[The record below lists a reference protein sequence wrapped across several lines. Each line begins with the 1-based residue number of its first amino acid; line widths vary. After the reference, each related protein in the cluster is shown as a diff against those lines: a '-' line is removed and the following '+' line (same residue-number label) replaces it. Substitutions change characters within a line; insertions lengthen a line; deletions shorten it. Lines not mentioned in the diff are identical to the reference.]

1 MTITGQPDKARDIMT
16 FTLDSIISP
25 EFKFYQPARG
35 YRTNIDTIILYDFAM
50 RHIHGSVL
58 EIGSASG
65 VTSILLSGHDKVTGI
80 TGIEIDE
87 TLHEASLKNLE
98 LHACK
103 NTVRFIHGDING
115 YKKFFKPQS
124 FHAIVTNP
132 PFYRYGTG
140 RASTR
145 RGIDSSH
152 SDQYLTIE
160 DIFKAA
166 RYLLKP
172 KGHLL
177 LLFLTY
183 RISDIFLNAKG
194 FGIEVL
200 RFIRRAGNRSSDVF
214 LMLARKGGGKQLNVV
229 PPLIV
234 HEGNGYSAEIT
245 AMLNS
250 KLKIQNS
257 KFKIQY

>member
-1 MTITGQPDKARDIMT
+1 MEHR

-25 EFKFYQPARG
+25 EFKFYQPAHG
-35 YRTNIDTIILYDFAM
+35 YRINIDTIILYGFAM
-50 RHIHGSVL
+50 QHIHGSVL

-65 VTSILLSGHDKVTGI
+65 VTSILMSGHDRVTGV
-80 TGIEIDE
+80 TGVEIDE
-87 TLHEASLKNLE
+87 TLYEASSKNLE

-103 NTVRFIHGDING
+103 DTVRFINGDING

-132 PFYRYGTG
+132 PFYRYGTCRKG
-140 RASTR
+140 TR

-152 SDQYLTIE
+152 SDKYLTIE
-160 DIFKAA
+160 DVFKAA

-177 LLFLTY
+177 MLFLTY

-200 RFIRRAGNRSSDVF
+200 RFIHRTGSRSSDVF
-214 LMLARKGGGKQLNVV
+214 LMLARKGGGKQLNIV

-234 HEGNGYSAEIT
+234 HEGNGYSMEVMS
-245 AMLNS
+245 MLNS
-250 KLKIQNS
+250 KLNIKN
-257 KFKIQY
+257 